1 MWLEKLYLILFEIIM
16 RVLLC
21 LCSVC
26 VVLLQLAMPGTGEV
40 SLGGPDEQLNVT
52 NNLRV
57 IPGDVGDVRLGVTY
71 PFDTPVY
78 WQLPKQ
84 FLGDRVRICMHFQLY
99 DCGNLET
106 LINKIKLYIK
116 HEYTYLS
123 CPRHKSMK

>member
-1 MWLEKLYLILFEIIM
+1 VVIL

-26 VVLLQLAMPGTGEV
+26 VLFQLAMPGTGEV

-99 DCGNLET
+99 EYGNLGT
-106 LINKIKLYIK
+106 LINKIKFILNMITLTC
-116 HEYTYLS
+116 HAQGT
-123 CPRHKSMK
+123 RA

>member
-1 MWLEKLYLILFEIIM
+1 M

-26 VVLLQLAMPGTGEV
+26 VLFQLAMPGTGEV

-99 DCGNLET
+99 KYGNLGT

-116 HEYTYLS
+116 HDYTYLS
-123 CPRHKSMK
+123 CPRHKSMKQ